1 MTFWGATKG
10 LLIGTV
16 VLELGFRLTGPLPSM
31 RTVPLDFIPEG
42 RPAVVGIEADTVGCT
57 ESDVAQPPPV
67 AWKWATPSGD
77 GTPLRLLVVGDSVT
91 IGQGVQ
97 PMDTWAAGLALN
109 MSEETG
115 RRVEVMNAGVNAS
128 GYCGAF
134 RMVHHQYAHAV
145 FDKVVIGL
153 FADDLEQRAVILED
167 GEVYAN
173 PNHVDGVVGVVAS
186 SSYAFNWM
194 WLKVVESAIA
204 LTMEK
209 GGAPPSYWVPSG
221 RSVPAETLD
230 NLARAIG
237 AVRTY
242 APIYLL
248 NPPSGQGLCSR
259 PTPNSECDWM
269 QKDMALMAEALVNS
283 GELWVDNR
291 TLFQGESTAFTL
303 PEERSWFQETG
314 RLPVHPNAL
323 GHERIARSV
332 PSAWLRVTSLE
343 VD

>member
-1 MTFWGATKG
+1 
-10 LLIGTV
+10 
-16 VLELGFRLTGPLPSM
+16 
-31 RTVPLDFIPEG
+31 
-42 RPAVVGIEADTVGCT
+42 
-57 ESDVAQPPPV
+57 
-67 AWKWATPSGD
+67 
-77 GTPLRLLVVGDSVT
+77 
-91 IGQGVQ
+91 
-97 PMDTWAAGLALN
+97 MDTWAAGLASK

-115 RRVEVMNAGVNAS
+115 RPVEVVNAGVNAS

-153 FADDLEQRAVILED
+153 FADDLEQRAVSLED
-167 GEVYAN
+167 GQVHAN
-173 PNHVDGVVGVVAS
+173 PNHVDGVVGAVAS
-186 SSYAFNWM
+186 SSYAFNWI
-194 WLKVVESAIA
+194 WLKLLERAVAR
-204 LTMEK
+204 TMQA

-221 RSVPAETLD
+221 RSVPSETLD
-230 NLARAIG
+230 NLKRSID

-242 APIYLL
+242 APVYLL

-259 PTPNSECDWM
+259 PAPNSECDWM
-269 QKDMALMAEALVNS
+269 HKDMALMAEVLVKS
-283 GELWVDNR
+283 GEPWVDNR

-303 PEERSWFQETG
+303 PEEHSWFQETG

-332 PSAWLRVTSLE
+332 PSAWLRVTPLK